1 MTFDDVLALATAGFT
16 ADEIRKMSETK
27 KPAET
32 PKFKKPAETPKFEKP
47 SETDESQKSDFDAKA
62 AYDSL
67 SKDIA
72 SLTKLVQE
80 SNLLSASNPAPVE
93 DDVDSILASIIRPTY
108 RKDEKK

>member
-27 KPAET
+27 MAADTLKV
-32 PKFKKPAETPKFEKP
+32 EKP
-47 SETDESQKSDFDAKA
+47 VEPVEAPKADFDAKA

-80 SNLLSASNPAPVE
+80 SNLLSASNPAPVK

-108 RKDEKK
+108 RKDDK

>member
-1 MTFDDVLALATAGFT
+1 MTFDNVLALATAGFT

-27 KPAET
+27 MTADTLKV
-32 PKFKKPAETPKFEKP
+32 EKP
-47 SETDESQKSDFDAKA
+47 VEPVEAPKTDFDAKA

-80 SNLLSASNPAPVE
+80 SNLLSASNPAPVK

-108 RKDEKK
+108 RKDEK

>member
-27 KPAET
+27 MVAET
-32 PKFKKPAETPKFEKP
+32 PKAEKHAENV
-47 SETDESQKSDFDAKA
+47 ESLKADFDAKA

-80 SNLLSASNPAPVE
+80 SNLLSASNPAPVK
-93 DDVDSILASIIRPTY
+93 DDVDSILASIIRPTF

>member
-27 KPAET
+27 MAADATKVKKPDETIET
-32 PKFKKPAETPKFEKP
+32 PKP
-47 SETDESQKSDFDAKA
+47 DFDAKA
-62 AYDSL
+62 VYDSL

-80 SNLLSASNPAPVE
+80 SNLLSASNPAPVK

-108 RKDEKK
+108 RKDEK

>member
-27 KPAET
+27 MTADT
-32 PKFKKPAETPKFEKP
+32 PKVENPVEPVETSKA
-47 SETDESQKSDFDAKA
+47 DFDAKA

-80 SNLLSASNPAPVE
+80 SNLLLASNPAPVK

-108 RKDEKK
+108 RKDVK

>member
-1 MTFDDVLALATAGFT
+1 MTFDDVLTLATAGFT

-27 KPAET
+27 MTAGT
-32 PKFKKPAETPKFEKP
+32 PKVEKPVEPVKTPKA
-47 SETDESQKSDFDAKA
+47 DFDAKV

-80 SNLLSASNPAPVE
+80 SNLLSASNPAPVK

-108 RKDEKK
+108 RKDEK

>member
-27 KPAET
+27 MTAETPEAPKPAET
-32 PKFKKPAETPKFEKP
+32 VETPRV
-47 SETDESQKSDFDAKA
+47 DFNAKA

-72 SLTKLVQE
+72 SLIKLVQE
-80 SNLLSASNPAPVE
+80 SNLLLASNPTPVK
-93 DDVDSILASIIRPTY
+93 DDVDSILASIIRPTF

>member
-27 KPAET
+27 MVANTPIVEKPAET
-32 PKFKKPAETPKFEKP
+32 VETPKAE
-47 SETDESQKSDFDAKA
+47 FDAKS

-80 SNLLSASNPAPVE
+80 SNLLSASNPTPVK
-93 DDVDSILASIIRPTY
+93 DDVDSILASIIRPTF

>member
-27 KPAET
+27 MVAETPKAEKPAET
-32 PKFKKPAETPKFEKP
+32 VETPKAE
-47 SETDESQKSDFDAKA
+47 FDAKS

-80 SNLLSASNPAPVE
+80 SNLLLASNPTPVK

-108 RKDEKK
+108 RKDVK

>member
-27 KPAET
+27 MPTET
-32 PKFKKPAETPKFEKP
+32 PKV
-47 SETDESQKSDFDAKA
+47 ESQKTDFDAKA

-80 SNLLSASNPAPVE
+80 SNLLSASNPAPVK

-108 RKDEKK
+108 RKDEK

>member
-27 KPAET
+27 KQADTPKVEKLVEPAESLKT
-32 PKFKKPAETPKFEKP
+32 
-47 SETDESQKSDFDAKA
+47 DFDAKA

-80 SNLLSASNPAPVE
+80 SNLLSATNPSPVK

-108 RKDEKK
+108 RKDEK

>member
-27 KPAET
+27 MTADPSKVEKPAET
-32 PKFKKPAETPKFEKP
+32 V
-47 SETDESQKSDFDAKA
+47 ESQKSDFDAKA

-80 SNLLSASNPAPVE
+80 SNLLSASNPAPVK

-108 RKDEKK
+108 RKDDK

>member
-27 KPAET
+27 MTTGT
-32 PKFKKPAETPKFEKP
+32 PTVKKPVEPVEPPTA
-47 SETDESQKSDFDAKA
+47 DFDAKA

-80 SNLLSASNPAPVE
+80 SNLLSASNPAPVK

-108 RKDEKK
+108 RKDDK

>member
-27 KPAET
+27 MTADTPKVEKPTGPVET
-32 PKFKKPAETPKFEKP
+32 PKAE
-47 SETDESQKSDFDAKA
+47 FDAKA

-80 SNLLSASNPAPVE
+80 SNLLSASNPAPVK
-93 DDVDSILASIIRPTY
+93 DDVDSILASIIKPKY
-108 RKDEKK
+108 RKDEN

>member
-27 KPAET
+27 MTADV
-32 PKFKKPAETPKFEKP
+32 PKVEKP
-47 SETDESQKSDFDAKA
+47 VGPVEKPVGPVEPPTADFDAKA

-80 SNLLSASNPAPVE
+80 SNLLSANNPAPVK
-93 DDVDSILASIIRPTY
+93 DDVDSILASLIRPTY
-108 RKDEKK
+108 RKDDK

>member
-16 ADEIRKMSETK
+16 ADEIRKMTADTSK
-27 KPAET
+27 V
-32 PKFKKPAETPKFEKP
+32 EKP
-47 SETDESQKSDFDAKA
+47 VEPVEAPKADFDAKA

-80 SNLLSASNPAPVE
+80 SNLLSASNPAPVK

-108 RKDEKK
+108 RKDEK

>member
-27 KPAET
+27 IAAET
-32 PKFKKPAETPKFEKP
+32 PKVEKTEEPVESFKP
-47 SETDESQKSDFDAKA
+47 DFDAKA

-80 SNLLSASNPAPVE
+80 SNLLSASNPAPVK
-93 DDVDSILASIIRPTY
+93 DDVDSILASIIKPKY
-108 RKDEKK
+108 RKDEN

>member
-27 KPAET
+27 MVSNT
-32 PKFKKPAETPKFEKP
+32 PSVKKPAEPVGSPKP
-47 SETDESQKSDFDAKA
+47 DFDAKA

-80 SNLLSASNPAPVE
+80 SNLLAASNPAPVKN
-93 DDVDSILASIIRPTY
+93 DVDSILASIIRPTF

>member
-32 PKFKKPAETPKFEKP
+32 PKFKKPAET
-47 SETDESQKSDFDAKA
+47 DESQKSDFHAKA

>member
-1 MTFDDVLALATAGFT
+1 MTFDDVLTLATAGFM

-27 KPAET
+27 MTADTLKV
-32 PKFKKPAETPKFEKP
+32 EKP
-47 SETDESQKSDFDAKA
+47 VEPVVAPKAEFDAKA

-80 SNLLSASNPAPVE
+80 SNLLSASNPAPVK

-108 RKDEKK
+108 RKDEK

>member
-27 KPAET
+27 MTADTAKVEKPAE
-32 PKFKKPAETPKFEKP
+32 PVETSKA
-47 SETDESQKSDFDAKA
+47 DFDAKA

-80 SNLLSASNPAPVE
+80 SNLLSASNPAPVK

-108 RKDEKK
+108 RKDEK

>member
-16 ADEIRKMSETK
+16 ADEIRRMSETK
-27 KPAET
+27 MAVDTPEALKPVET
-32 PKFKKPAETPKFEKP
+32 VETLRA
-47 SETDESQKSDFDAKA
+47 DFDAKA

-80 SNLLSASNPAPVE
+80 SNLLSASNPTPVK
-93 DDVDSILASIIRPTY
+93 DDVDSILASIIRPTF

>member
-1 MTFDDVLALATAGFT
+1 MTFDNVLALATAGFS
-16 ADEIRKMSETK
+16 ADEIRKMCETK
-27 KPAET
+27 MMAET
-32 PKFKKPAETPKFEKP
+32 PKIEKP
-47 SETDESQKSDFDAKA
+47 VEPVEILKSDFDAKA

-80 SNLLSASNPAPVE
+80 SNLLSASNPVPIK

-108 RKDEKK
+108 RKDEK

>member
-27 KPAET
+27 MTAVPPKVEKPAEPVKT
-32 PKFKKPAETPKFEKP
+32 LKA
-47 SETDESQKSDFDAKA
+47 DFDAKA

-72 SLTKLVQE
+72 SLTRLVQE
-80 SNLLSASNPAPVE
+80 SNLLSASNPMPLK

-108 RKDEKK
+108 RKDEK

>member
-16 ADEIRKMSETK
+16 ADEIRRMSETK
-27 KPAET
+27 MMAET
-32 PKFKKPAETPKFEKP
+32 PKDEKTVEPVESPKL
-47 SETDESQKSDFDAKA
+47 DFDAKS

-80 SNLLSASNPAPVE
+80 SNLLSASNPTPAK

-108 RKDEKK
+108 RKDEK

>member
-27 KPAET
+27 MPAET
-32 PKFKKPAETPKFEKP
+32 PKVEKQAEPVEI
-47 SETDESQKSDFDAKA
+47 QKSDFDAKA

-80 SNLLSASNPAPVE
+80 SNLLSASNPAPVK

-108 RKDEKK
+108 RKDEK

>member
-27 KPAET
+27 MVAEKPAET
-32 PKFKKPAETPKFEKP
+32 VETPKAE
-47 SETDESQKSDFDAKA
+47 FDAKS

-80 SNLLSASNPAPVE
+80 SNLLSASNPTPVK
-93 DDVDSILASIIRPTY
+93 DDVDSILASIIRPTF